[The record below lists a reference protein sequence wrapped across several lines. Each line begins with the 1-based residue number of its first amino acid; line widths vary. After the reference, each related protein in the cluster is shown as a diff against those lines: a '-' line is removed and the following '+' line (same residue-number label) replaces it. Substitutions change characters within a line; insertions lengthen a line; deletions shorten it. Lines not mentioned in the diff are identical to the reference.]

1 MIVTIFGGSGFVGR
15 YVAQRL
21 AKRGHRIRV
30 AVRRPNEAL
39 FVRPYGVPGQVE
51 PVLANIRNDDSVAE
65 AVRGADAV
73 VNCTGILVETR
84 RRRFE
89 DVHAKGADRIAAAA
103 AESGAKKL
111 VHVSAIGADPGSAS
125 AYAAS
130 KADGEAAVLARF
142 PGAIILRPSI
152 VFGPEDKFFNRFA
165 SMARLSPV
173 IPLVGSRTRFQP
185 VFVGDVAQAA
195 EVALEAEA
203 SPGVYELG
211 GPDIEDFRGLMRLML
226 QCVRRKRALIPMVDQ
241 IAAPLAFCM
250 DMLQIVTLDLFVNNL
265 LTRDQVRLLGAD
277 NVVSEG
283 AMTLSD
289 LGIEATPMS
298 AVLESYLYCYRPAG
312 QFTAIHESADMI
324 GTGAER

>member
-21 AKRGHRIRV
+21 AKRGRRIRV

-51 PVLANIRNDDSVAE
+51 PMLANIRNDDSVAE

-84 RRRFE
+84 RQRFE

-142 PGAIILRPSI
+142 PRAIILRPSI

-185 VFVGDVAQAA
+185 VFVGDVARAA
-195 EVALEAEA
+195 EAALEAEVP
-203 SPGVYELG
+203 PGVYELG

-226 QCVRRKRALIPMVDQ
+226 QCVRRKRALIPMADQ
-241 IAAPLAFCM
+241 IATPLAFCM

-265 LTRDQVRLLGAD
+265 LTRDQVRLLGVD

-298 AVLESYLYCYRPAG
+298 AALESYLYCYRPAG